1 MQEREALLRQTS
13 MRDPAGHGQR
23 DTGDSDYGPSQ
34 VNADGWTT
42 PATRPPPTKAGD
54 LSKFG
59 KIDRSAGLQFGP
71 SSVFS
76 ECADER
82 ESASVT
88 RVLPSMHMPS
98 ITGSR
103 LQSTAPPFQ
112 PQNKRTV
119 SVSLRG
125 PDGAP
130 LDIKALAAAQ
140 KDEGVVKVKREDGP
154 PLEQPRGSGPIYM
167 EMEDANK
174 RRLDEEK
181 RKEDLAKIKAKRGA
195 KAAARRRR
203 KDEERERKKDEEEHR
218 EREDEDEKRRTE
230 ERLLEE
236 ERLKKKE
243 RLEKGHLEK
252 ERLEN
257 RLEQIRLAKER
268 LAKDNADRKERA
280 QRLPSA
286 LARARI
292 IEDIDKVSYPQ
303 GIKSPRRELNV
314 NAASGKFR

>member
-1 MQEREALLRQTS
+1 
-13 MRDPAGHGQR
+13 MRDPAGRGQR
-23 DTGDSDYGPSQ
+23 DTGDSDYGPPQ

-42 PATRPPPTKAGD
+42 PATRPPPTKAGG

-76 ECADER
+76 ECGDER
-82 ESASVT
+82 
-88 RVLPSMHMPS
+88 
-98 ITGSR
+98 
-103 LQSTAPPFQ
+103 
-112 PQNKRTV
+112 
-119 SVSLRG
+119 
-125 PDGAP
+125 
-130 LDIKALAAAQ
+130 
-140 KDEGVVKVKREDGP
+140 
-154 PLEQPRGSGPIYM
+154 
-167 EMEDANK
+167 
-174 RRLDEEK
+174 
-181 RKEDLAKIKAKRGA
+181 
-195 KAAARRRR
+195 
-203 KDEERERKKDEEEHR
+203 
-218 EREDEDEKRRTE
+218 
-230 ERLLEE
+230 

-243 RLEKGHLEK
+243 RLGKERLEK
-252 ERLEN
+252 ERPEN

-303 GIKSPRRELNV
+303 GIKAPRRELNV